1 MITSS
6 KKRRALV
13 LIVLII
19 PLFSLQAQEKR
30 EEEKTFTLTIDNIME
45 GPDLVGTAPSEI
57 MWSFDGKRLYFYWKK
72 PGDKEADFY
81 FISKSNMTPQKITI
95 DEILKKPPVQPPP
108 FGLYQFSRSR
118 RFGVDVKFDKEKKRA
133 LLIRDGDLILVDT
146 KSGRPTQLTS
156 TEQIETN
163 ADFTYDQKKIFFT
176 SQGNLFMLSLQDF
189 SLSQMTSFSKKD
201 SPSSK
206 EPDEIEAWYRD
217 QQKKLFLEFK
227 ESQRETPPPAGEK
240 KKRKPFFLKENQ
252 NVIYLNPS
260 PLEKHVVF
268 FLSENLP
275 ESEQTIVPNYVT
287 PTGYTE
293 DIDAHT
299 KAAESAQHNKAGIM
313 TVATGEVSWVDYNQP
328 DRKIFPSSIYW
339 SPDGRKCLLTA
350 SSDDREDQWLLLL
363 DVKNGK
369 TSVIEHVHDD
379 AWVGPLGLRNIIWW
393 PESQHVSYI
402 SEKSGYAHLYK
413 ASLDGKKI
421 IPLTQGKFEVYNAH
435 FSKDGKKWYLTTN
448 EEHPGEHHFYSMSL
462 VGGERKKI
470 TTMPGLNQ
478 AILSPDES
486 FLAVT
491 HSAPNKPP
499 ELYLQANK
507 LQSKSERLT
516 LSTTDKFRSFSWYE
530 PEIITFTAR
539 DGKDVYA
546 RLYKPEKW
554 HSLRPAVVFIHGAGY
569 MQNVHKG
576 WSNYY
581 REYMFHNFLMEKG
594 YLVLDVDYRGSAGY
608 GRDCRTTIYRHM
620 GGSDLNDIVDASRF
634 LVKEYNVNPE
644 RIGTYGGSYG
654 GFLTLMAMFTAP
666 DAFKAGAALRP
677 VTDWAHYNNSYT
689 VNILNLPHKDT
700 EAYEKSS
707 PIYFA
712 EGFKGALLICHGM
725 VDTNVHFQD
734 TVRLVQ
740 RLIEL
745 RKENWEAAIYPVEGH
760 GFHNNTSWADEY
772 KRIFKLFE
780 ENLK

>member
-1 MITSS
+1 
-6 KKRRALV
+6 
-13 LIVLII
+13 
-19 PLFSLQAQEKR
+19 
-30 EEEKTFTLTIDNIME
+30 
-45 GPDLVGTAPSEI
+45 
-57 MWSFDGKRLYFYWKK
+57 
-72 PGDKEADFY
+72 
-81 FISKSNMTPQKITI
+81 
-95 DEILKKPPVQPPP
+95 
-108 FGLYQFSRSR
+108 
-118 RFGVDVKFDKEKKRA
+118 
-133 LLIRDGDLILVDT
+133 
-146 KSGRPTQLTS
+146 
-156 TEQIETN
+156 
-163 ADFTYDQKKIFFT
+163 
-176 SQGNLFMLSLQDF
+176 
-189 SLSQMTSFSKKD
+189 
-201 SPSSK
+201 
-206 EPDEIEAWYRD
+206 
-217 QQKKLFLEFK
+217 
-227 ESQRETPPPAGEK
+227 
-240 KKRKPFFLKENQ
+240 
-252 NVIYLNPS
+252 
-260 PLEKHVVF
+260 
-268 FLSENLP
+268 
-275 ESEQTIVPNYVT
+275 
-287 PTGYTE
+287 
-293 DIDAHT
+293 
-299 KAAESAQHNKAGIM
+299 
-313 TVATGEVSWVDYNQP
+313 
-328 DRKIFPSSIYW
+328 
-339 SPDGRKCLLTA
+339 
-350 SSDDREDQWLLLL
+350 
-363 DVKNGK
+363 
-369 TSVIEHVHDD
+369 
-379 AWVGPLGLRNIIWW
+379 
-393 PESQHVSYI
+393 
-402 SEKSGYAHLYK
+402 
-413 ASLDGKKI
+413 
-421 IPLTQGKFEVYNAH
+421 
-435 FSKDGKKWYLTTN
+435 
-448 EEHPGEHHFYSMSL
+448 
-462 VGGERKKI
+462 
-470 TTMPGLNQ
+470 MPGLNQ

-516 LSTTDKFRSFSWYE
+516 LSTTDKFRSFSWYV

-581 REYMFHNFLMEKG
+581 REYMFHNFLLEKG

-608 GRDCRTTIYRHM
+608 GRDCRTAIYRHM

-700 EAYEKSS
+700 PAYEKSS

-712 EGFKGALLICHGM
+712 EGLKGALLICHGM

-734 TVRLVQ
+734 TARLVQ

-745 RKENWEAAIYPVEGH
+745 RKENWEAAIFPVEGH
-760 GFHNNTSWADEY
+760 GFHNSTSWADEY